1 MGRGQGAEGVAIT
14 WERLIPRICS
24 QHLLSSPYS
33 LPALSSLVAAVKTL
47 ATLELSCAA
56 LNYTAAAAAALGQL
70 GLCHAPHCRLP
81 TASLLYIDL
90 TSGNKKKPKLV
101 NECGTRRCLLGPNN
115 APRNICII
123 DGVGNP
129 VG

>member
-1 MGRGQGAEGVAIT
+1 MGRGQGAGGVAIT

-24 QHLLSSPYS
+24 QHLLSAPYS

-56 LNYTAAAAAALGQL
+56 LNYTAAAAALGQL
-70 GLCHAPHCRLP
+70 GLCHAPPSYPLP